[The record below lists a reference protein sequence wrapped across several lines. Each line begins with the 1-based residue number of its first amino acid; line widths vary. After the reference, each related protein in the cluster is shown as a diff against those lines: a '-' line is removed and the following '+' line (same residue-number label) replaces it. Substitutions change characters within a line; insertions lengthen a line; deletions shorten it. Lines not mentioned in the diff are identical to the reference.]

1 MKQQLC
7 DCFVC
12 VHLYLRV
19 CVRMCAHLCVNEHV
33 GVCTIVKYSFPV
45 YCVMYKN
52 VFFSFYF
59 QYLENVTYF
68 SASLINLLSAP
79 MSQAAPTTA
88 LDFPI
93 PSICGI
99 FLSLYIINIDT
110 MIIDVIINN
119 FIFSEDQGKDEQ
131 VM

>member
-1 MKQQLC
+1 M
-7 DCFVC
+7 
-12 VHLYLRV
+12 
-19 CVRMCAHLCVNEHV
+19 RMCAHLCVNEHV

-59 QYLENVTYF
+59 QYLENVSYF
-68 SASLINLLSAP
+68 AASLINLLSAP
-79 MSQAAPTTA
+79 MSQASPTTA

-99 FLSLYIINIDT
+99 FLSLYIMNIDT
-110 MIIDVIINN
+110 MIIGVIINN
-119 FIFSEDQGKDEQ
+119 FIFFRKSGKS
-131 VM
+131 

>member
-1 MKQQLC
+1 M
-7 DCFVC
+7 
-12 VHLYLRV
+12 
-19 CVRMCAHLCVNEHV
+19 RMCAHLCVNEHV

-59 QYLENVTYF
+59 QYLENVSYF
-68 SASLINLLSAP
+68 TASLINLISAP
-79 MSQAAPTTA
+79 MSQAASST

-110 MIIDVIINN
+110 MIIGVLINN
-119 FIFSEDQGKDEQ
+119 FIFSENQGKVEQ